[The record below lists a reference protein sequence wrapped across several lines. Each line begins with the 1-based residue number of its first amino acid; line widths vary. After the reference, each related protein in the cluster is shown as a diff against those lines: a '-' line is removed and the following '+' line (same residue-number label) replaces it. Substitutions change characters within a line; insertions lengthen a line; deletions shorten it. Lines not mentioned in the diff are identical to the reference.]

1 MSGRPLDALSLL
13 NINFLAA
20 LKALVEFAKG
30 ITNTVKHTFWYYTTS
45 FEKQLKHWRLH
56 IQSVTNRRA
65 VLLRDMQL
73 LNMPDSQGQRD
84 FSRPE
89 PEIAQ
94 RARRDAKTAKS
105 YPDEDGMGYTLGL
118 NGVHLEQTSFLLFS

>member
-94 RARRDAKTAKS
+94 LFASLTCELDEMRRQRNDILMRMEWDI
-105 YPDEDGMGYTLGL
+105 PLD
-118 NGVHLEQTSFLLFS
+118 